1 MIILD
6 TCALLWLAAGS
17 DRLTVDARKRIDA
30 ETIVAVSAISAFEIA
45 LKYRDGKLE
54 LPLPPRDWWS
64 RVIDH
69 HRVDVSPSGT
79 GNTFHGGEFATNTQR
94 PCGPVYHCHSFHT
107 QSTGGDDRRA
117 LCGLRHQYDLLA
129 EPPRLLEKRYEAIWC
144 CLILPNSAPFSSIS
158 ASSS

>member
-17 DRLTVDARKRIDA
+17 NRLTVDARKRIDA
-30 ETIVAVSAISAFEIA
+30 ETIVAVCAISAFEIA

-69 HRVDVSPSGT
+69 HRLDVLPLEPETLFTAASLPRIHKDPADRFIIAT
-79 GNTFHGGEFATNTQR
+79 AFIHKAPVATTDERFAAY
-94 PCGPVYHCHSFHT
+94 GVS
-107 QSTGGDDRRA
+107 
-117 LCGLRHQYDLLA
+117 
-129 EPPRLLEKRYEAIWC
+129 AIY
-144 CLILPNSAPFSSIS
+144 
-158 ASSS
+158 

>member
-17 DRLTVDARKRIDA
+17 DRLTADARKRIDA
-30 ETIVAVSAISAFEIA
+30 EMIVAVSAISAFEIA

-69 HRVDVSPSGT
+69 HRVDVLPLEPDTLFTAVGLPRIHKDPADRVIIAAAIIHKAPVAT
-79 GNTFHGGEFATNTQR
+79 TDERFADY
-94 PCGPVYHCHSFHT
+94 GV
-107 QSTGGDDRRA
+107 STI
-117 LCGLRHQYDLLA
+117 H
-129 EPPRLLEKRYEAIWC
+129 
-144 CLILPNSAPFSSIS
+144 
-158 ASSS
+158 